1 MSGQEDKIKLVL
13 YEDRLPNLLKRY
25 SLEKIK
31 EIAVD
36 MALKQYSERPVTA
49 VMMHSCLANLE
60 SYLAGMFS

>member
-1 MSGQEDKIKLVL
+1 MSNQEDKIKLVL
-13 YEDRLPNLLKRY
+13 DEDQFPNLLKRY

-60 SYLAGMFS
+60 SDLAGM